1 MVYGFWM
8 IMVYGRKYGSINS
21 YSSTMIYGRN
31 IVDVN
36 GIYKAT
42 HNIS

>member
-1 MVYGFWM
+1 MVEN
-8 IMVYGRKYGSINS
+8 MVNS
-21 YSSTMIYGRN
+21 YSSIMIYGRN

-42 HNIS
+42 NS